1 MTENTLLI
9 EQLQDRIDNLEAKIA
24 FQDDV
29 IEQLNIEITAHQEG
43 ISHLKDQLN
52 LVVDKVKSMNASQ
65 IANPED
71 EAPPPHY

>member
-29 IEQLNIEITAHQEG
+29 IEQLNIEITAHQES